1 MHACNG
7 VETAKAYPSETG
19 GIVYWWSRFATIF
32 EVLAEY
38 RGRSIGSELLARG
51 VEWAADHGIEKIY
64 NSLPATNDRGME
76 FLEDHGWETEAVRAN
91 HYRLDG
97 DYVDEVMMA
106 TTVRDGRL

>member
-19 GIVYWWSRFATIF
+19 GIVYWWSRSATIF

-51 VEWAADHGIEKIY
+51 VEWAADHG
-64 NSLPATNDRGME
+64 ME
-76 FLEDHGWETEAVRAN
+76 FLEDHSWETEAVRAD

-106 TTVRDGRL
+106 TTV

>member
-1 MHACNG
+1 MVGWVHIDAN
-7 VETAKAYPSETG
+7 ETEKLDHTAELTVG
-19 GIVYWWSRFATIF
+19 
-32 EVLAEY
+32 VLAEY

-76 FLEDHGWETEAVRAN
+76 FLEDHGWETEAVRAD